1 MSVMPVLPKDAATVV
16 LIRDGAPDGGGP
28 EVLLVRRHARANFAA
43 GAYVFPGGMLEEN
56 DYGQAAQS
64 LSPGLSAEAAH
75 GMIGDPHPCG
85 KSLGLFVAGIRET
98 FEEAGVLLAKKN
110 GGPWLSTVAEEVA
123 FASARERMYQ
133 GEIGF
138 IPWVQSLGLT
148 LATDDLVYFAHW
160 ITPAS
165 RPKRFDTRFFIV
177 PVGRDVDVR
186 TDRKEVFDRIW
197 ITPEEASRR
206 LQRGEL
212 DLMRPTMA
220 NLELLAPYATSHEA
234 VAAMRDRRVPTILP
248 KIIET
253 PDGGRIVLHPGDEGY
268 DTI

>member
-1 MSVMPVLPKDAATVV
+1 MV

-28 EVLLVRRHARANFAA
+28 EILLVRRHARANFAA

-56 DYGQAAQS
+56 DCGQAAQS

-75 GMIGDPHPCG
+75 GMIGDSHPHE

-98 FEEAGVLLAKKN
+98 FEEVGVLLAKKN
-110 GGPWLSTVAEEVA
+110 GSPWLATAAEEEA

-160 ITPAS
+160 ITPAI

-197 ITPEEASRR
+197 VTPEEASQRQ
-206 LQRGEL
+206 QRGEL
-212 DLMRPTMA
+212 ELMRPTLA
-220 NLELLAPYATSHEA
+220 NLELLAPYPTSQEA
-234 VAAMRDRRVPTILP
+234 VAAMRERQVSHILP
-248 KIIET
+248 KVVET
-253 PDGGRIVLHPGDEGY
+253 PDGGRIVLHPGEEGY
-268 DTI
+268 DII